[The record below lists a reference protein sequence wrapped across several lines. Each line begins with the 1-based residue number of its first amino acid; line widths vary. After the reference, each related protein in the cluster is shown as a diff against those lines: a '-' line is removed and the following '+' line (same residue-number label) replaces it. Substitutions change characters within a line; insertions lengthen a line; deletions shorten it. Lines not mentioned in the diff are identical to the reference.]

1 MSLILKGLVGTPEG
15 QTEQKEAA
23 TTVQGTDVKQ
33 VQANK
38 EEQGNQ
44 NRYKA
49 CPLEILS
56 CVIMKCHV

>member
-1 MSLILKGLVGTPEG
+1 MVGAPEG
-15 QTEQKEAA
+15 QTDQKEAA

-33 VQANK
+33 VQASE

-44 NRYKA
+44 KRNKA
-49 CPLEILS
+49 RLLEILS